1 MSEAPDFIEPP
12 RLVDMT
18 PEQAS
23 DFLEG
28 IRMRRLVAVH
38 YYQEVQAER
47 ARNQRAEL
55 DRKFGVLETRLQSC
69 ITKIDEQL
77 EKAEGYFG
85 KLAHLK
91 LESM

>member
-1 MSEAPDFIEPP
+1 
-12 RLVDMT
+12 
-18 PEQAS
+18 
-23 DFLEG
+23 
-28 IRMRRLVAVH
+28 
-38 YYQEVQAER
+38 VQAER
-47 ARNQRAEL
+47 AKNQRAEL

-69 ITKIDEQL
+69 INKIDEQL

>member
-1 MSEAPDFIEPP
+1 MSEAPDFINPP

-18 PEQAS
+18 PQEAT

-47 ARNQRAEL
+47 ARTKEL
-55 DRKFGVLETRLQSC
+55 SWTVSSVSWRLGCKAASTR
-69 ITKIDEQL
+69 
-77 EKAEGYFG
+77 
-85 KLAHLK
+85 
-91 LESM
+91 